1 MSQKHQPEPEKLEK
15 ENGNMYR
22 IIGIIDSHYIVQTPK
37 GFKNVK
43 VSGTDK
49 KNINDEIKIEK
60 L

>member
-49 KNINDEIKIEK
+49 KILMMK
-60 L
+60 